1 MSTEPARSI
10 LVPVDFGDASA
21 RAVDVGGRI
30 ARHWPARLRL
40 LHAEALD
47 APVYFTHEQ
56 VEALAAQRRQ
66 LQTQANTFLATF
78 GRRHTSSAF
87 TTVIEAKA
95 PTTAILEHAAG
106 VDLVVMGTHGRR
118 GPSLWWLG
126 SVAER
131 VLREIG
137 TPLMVVHADDDP
149 AAIFARVCVC
159 ADVPASGDEAVRL
172 ATELAAPFSG
182 TVSDR
187 RGGPVPADA
196 AADATLLVVAAPHKG
211 DRLAR
216 SRVGLS
222 RIRTEAG
229 SVLFVPE

>member
-10 LVPVDFGDASA
+10 LVPVDFGEASA
-21 RAVDVGGRI
+21 RAIDVGGRI

-66 LQTQANTFLATF
+66 LQAQADTFLATF

-87 TTVIEAKA
+87 
-95 PTTAILEHAAG
+95 TTAILEHAAG

-131 VLREIG
+131 VLRDIG

-159 ADVPASGDEAVRL
+159 AEVPASGDEAVRL

-196 AADATLLVVAAPHKG
+196 AADATLLVVAAPHDG

-222 RIRTEAG
+222 RIRTRAG

>member
-1 MSTEPARSI
+1 MTTEAGHSI

-21 RAVDVGGRI
+21 RAVEIGGML

-40 LHAEALD
+40 LHAEALE
-47 APVYFTHEQ
+47 APVYFTHDQ

-66 LQTQANTFLATF
+66 LQTQADAFLSKF

-87 TTVIEAKA
+87 TTAVEAKA
-95 PTTAILEHAAG
+95 PTPAILDQAADM
-106 VDLVVMGTHGRR
+106 DLVVMGTHGRR

-131 VLREIG
+131 VLRDIDK
-137 TPLMVVHADDDP
+137 PLFVVHADDDP
-149 AAIFARVCVC
+149 QKVFTRVCVC
-159 ADVPASGDEAVRL
+159 AEPPAVGDRAL
-172 ATELAAPFSG
+172 ALANALAAPFGG
-182 TVSDR
+182 TVNDR
-187 RGGPVPADA
+187 RGGPVPADSTTE
-196 AADATLLVVAAPHKG
+196 ATLLVVATPHAG

-216 SRVGLS
+216 SRIGLS
-222 RIRTEAG
+222 RIRTRAG